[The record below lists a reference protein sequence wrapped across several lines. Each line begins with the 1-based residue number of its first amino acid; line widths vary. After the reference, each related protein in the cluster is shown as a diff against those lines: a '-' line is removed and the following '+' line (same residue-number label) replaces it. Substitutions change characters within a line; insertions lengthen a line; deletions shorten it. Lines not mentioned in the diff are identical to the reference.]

1 MSWCNVSRLMLQKD
15 IKKYSTRF
23 AFQYICSYDILK
35 NHLSL
40 YLVWQHISNKSSTT
54 GALQPIL
61 VLLDIKLLTMEVMVS
76 FPLKKTL
83 MALRFF
89 HWDFWGGVHM
99 GACQNRLWKGYN
111 TFKELN
117 YSLVLSFSQF
127 SKIL

>member
-54 GALQPIL
+54 SALQPIL

-76 FPLKKTL
+76 FPLKKNFDGVEIFS
-83 MALRFF
+83 LRFLREGESI
-89 HWDFWGGVHM
+89 WGL
-99 GACQNRLWKGYN
+99 A
-111 TFKELN
+111 
-117 YSLVLSFSQF
+117 
-127 SKIL
+127 KIGCERDITPLKN